1 MLSICPSVSFHKG
14 FKETVGRRA
23 CAYKGAISESDLV
36 PKYPSLTPF
45 VKQRV
50 KEGVNDG
57 KLDLL

>member
-23 CAYKGAISESDLV
+23 CAYKGAMNESHLA

-45 VKQRV
+45 MKKRV

-57 KLDLL
+57 NLDLL